1 MGPLDRFPASRP
13 GNLPPGPVAAS
24 GPPAAGAGRPDQ
36 ARFRRDAQAAAEKFE
51 SFFVAEILKPMHRAA
66 REIAGGDAASRDRAG
81 DELLEVAH
89 SLVADALASQ
99 RAFGVAD
106 AILRQLLP
114 AGAEPVPAAL
124 NAAGGA
130 VALPGQALPDPNP

>member
-1 MGPLDRFPASRP
+1 MDALDRFPASRP
-13 GNLPPGPVAAS
+13 GDRHPGPAEAS
-24 GPPAAGAGRPDQ
+24 GPPAAAAGGPEQ
-36 ARFRRDAQAAAEKFE
+36 AQFRRDAQAAAEKFE

-66 REIAGGDAASRDRAG
+66 REIAGGEAASRDRAG

-114 AGAEPVPAAL
+114 AGVEPAAAAL
-124 NAAGGA
+124 NAAGGP